1 MPLLTASNSH
11 IDTVYLT
18 ADGTNTGA
26 PARVFWQDWS
36 SRTKKV
42 KTPSY
47 GLDGTPYLT
56 NTGVGSKGLVT
67 LIIPWCSSTL
77 YGLLKAQANTTTHY
91 AAVFYHAQLGTKS
104 ITVEVI
110 DVIAPADE
118 QWRSG
123 DPVENVTVRLMSY
136 GDTP

>member
-1 MPLLTASNSH
+1 MPLLTASPSH

-18 ADGTNTGA
+18 ADGLVTGN
-26 PARVFWQDWS
+26 PCRVWWQDWS

-67 LIIPWCSSTL
+67 LLIPWCPSAL
-77 YGLLKAQANTTTHY
+77 YTLLKAQANTTTHY

-104 ITVEVI
+104 ITVEVM
-110 DVIAPADE
+110 DVIAPQDE
-118 QWRSG
+118 QWASG

-136 GDTP
+136 GDT